1 MLRDS
6 RLVSRAF
13 AALANPPTTRGELR
27 RGYLFAARI
36 PRRYSLLR
44 RPVTFRLVRGKR
56 GPLVGGREF
65 TRTAS
70 KTGRDFWE
78 YLGAKATL
86 IIRSRSTPEFRH
98 SSRVRPLAS
107 LVSVAGDGSYAPF
120 AVIPKGRCE
129 VSVGWIADLRQP
141 RGEMARTRRIAALRP
156 LPDFSCDDPHRTLS
170 SRSVNQAYSPGQ
182 QGPSPEGVALYA
194 DSAYIR
200 NLSTS
205 HYERRRADFIGRI
218 TRTAGATPY

>member
-1 MLRDS
+1 M
-6 RLVSRAF
+6 
-13 AALANPPTTRGELR
+13 R
-27 RGYLFAARI
+27 RGYLFCADN
-36 PRRYSLLR
+36 P
-44 RPVTFRLVRGKR
+44 
-56 GPLVGGREF
+56 
-65 TRTAS
+65 RTAFFAAQARHFLARTG
-70 KTGRDFWE
+70 KTGACAGGSRKLRTPSETARDFWE

-86 IIRSRSTPEFRH
+86 IIRSRSAPEFRH